1 MAFETKAGLDPVDW
15 KLLELLQADARLTFA
30 ELGRRVSLSA
40 PAVGERVRRLES
52 EGVVTGWH
60 AAVDLAKL
68 GFPLQA
74 VVRIIASGKHSEQI
88 TEQVKAVPEVLECH
102 RVTGE
107 DSHVVRAAV
116 RSVEHLESLIKH
128 LAPQDGDTITSVIL
142 NTPVAHRVITR
153 ELAEGPAEGP

>member
-1 MAFETKAGLDPVDW
+1 MAFESKAGLDSVDW

-40 PAVGERVRRLES
+40 PAVGERVRRLEA
-52 EGVVTGWH
+52 EGIVTGFH
-60 AAVDLAKL
+60 ATVDLAKL

-74 VVRIIASGKHSEQI
+74 IVRIIASGKHSEQI
-88 TEQVKAVPEVLECH
+88 TEQIKGVPEVLECH

-116 RSVEHLESLIKH
+116 RSVDHLESLIKR

-142 NTPVAHRVITR
+142 NTPVEHRVITR
-153 ELAEGPAEGP
+153 ELASG

>member
-1 MAFETKAGLDPVDW
+1 MAFESKAGLDSVDW

-40 PAVGERVRRLES
+40 PAVGERVRRLEA
-52 EGVVTGWH
+52 EGIVTGFH
-60 AAVDLAKL
+60 ATVDLAKL

-74 VVRIIASGKHSEQI
+74 IVRIIASGKHSEQI
-88 TEQVKAVPEVLECH
+88 TEQIKGVPEVLECH

-116 RSVEHLESLIKH
+116 RSVEHLESLIKR

-142 NTPVAHRVITR
+142 NTPVEHRVITR
-153 ELAEGPAEGP
+153 ELASG